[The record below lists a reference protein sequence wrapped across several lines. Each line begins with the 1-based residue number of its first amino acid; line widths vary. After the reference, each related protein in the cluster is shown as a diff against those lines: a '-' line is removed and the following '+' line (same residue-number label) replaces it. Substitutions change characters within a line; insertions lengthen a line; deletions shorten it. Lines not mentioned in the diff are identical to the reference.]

1 MQFRDD
7 CKKELARLQ
16 NLIEEAKKSN
26 QPSENAI
33 GDSEEFKAEME
44 KLRELRLHIAK
55 KNRSIVSIQ
64 RKLDEVPSR
73 AELAQ
78 YQRRFLE
85 LYNQGT
91 YYTFYILQGH
101 HKLDIPFFCSCC
113 QTQGD

>member
-1 MQFRDD
+1 MQFRDN
-7 CKKELARLQ
+7 CKKELAKLQ

-33 GDSEEFKAEME
+33 VDSEEFKAEME

-64 RKLDEVPSR
+64 RKLDEIPSR

-91 YYTFYILQGH
+91 HFLFLKFFITSLILNC
-101 HKLDIPFFCSCC
+101 L
-113 QTQGD
+113 